1 MRNQNN
7 LRNKEQN
14 VIFAR
19 GKIIE
24 INDKD
29 STPSFILFV
38 RNGGGRRHTFLTFR
52 YDVSKIVPIEGTNV
66 YIEGH
71 LNNIFDSTRY
81 KSQYYVADYLKLE
94 QTEITNHF
102 NLSESNGFAFPK
114 HFANFFVYGTVIHKS
129 SRINSIW
136 IELIVKDKYNN
147 EVKLQYSKKMRVSD
161 IKFKVGD
168 KVYVYAL
175 PISTEKLLNEEIVNF
190 ETLVAEDIVIEQ

>member
-7 LRNKEQN
+7 LQKIFSNT
-14 VIFAR
+14 IFAR

-24 INDKD
+24 VSNEA
-29 STPSFILFV
+29 SPPSFTLFV

-52 YDVSKIVPIEGTNV
+52 YDADRLKPKESTNV

-71 LNNIFDSTRY
+71 LYNNLESTRF
-81 KSQYYVADYLKLE
+81 KSQYYFADYLKID

-114 HFANFFVYGTVIHKS
+114 HFAKFFVYGTVIN
-129 SRINSIW
+129 RYINYNSIW
-136 IELIVKDKYNN
+136 IELTIKDENDN
-147 EVKLQYSKKMRVSD
+147 EVKIQYSKKMRVND
-161 IKFKVGD
+161 TKLNIGD

-175 PISTEKLLNEEIVNF
+175 PISTEKLVNEEIVNF

>member
-7 LRNKEQN
+7 LQNINRNT
-14 VIFAR
+14 IFAR

-29 STPSFILFV
+29 SNPSFILFV

-114 HFANFFVYGTVIHKS
+114 HFAKFFVYGTVIHKS